1 MRLRDATP
9 DDLDF
14 ILAQES
20 RRDFADYIY
29 DWPRGQ
35 HLAALEDPDYR
46 YLVAEQDGGLQGYV
60 ILSGLISPDRAV
72 ELKRIAV
79 AMPGR
84 GLGKAILRGVI
95 RAVFE
100 EHRARRLWL
109 DVFADNPRARAA
121 YRAVGFV
128 EDGVEHASD
137 LRKVPLVVMSISQRV
152 GRTAVS

>member
-14 ILAQES
+14 ILTQES
-20 RRDFADYIY
+20 RQDFADYIY
-29 DWPRGQ
+29 SWPRAQ
-35 HLAALEDPDYR
+35 HLDALEDPDYR
-46 YLVAEQDGGLQGYV
+46 YLVAEQDGGLRGYV
-60 ILSGLISPDRAV
+60 MLSGLTSAERTI

-79 AMPGR
+79 ATPGL

-100 EHRARRLWL
+100 EHRAQRLWL

-128 EDGVEHASD
+128 EDGVEHLSE
-137 LRKVPLVVMSISQRV
+137 LRDVPLVVMSISRRK